1 MTDDRPPLG
10 RRFLTVWLGQTVST
24 IGTVLSG
31 VGVAVY
37 VFVETGSA
45 AWLGVL
51 AALSSVPYVLT
62 APLLSLADRFTRRST
77 MIAAD
82 TFAVVGPA
90 IAFVLALTG
99 RLEIWHLAVA
109 GFLGGVGNAFQWPAS
124 QAAVP
129 ALVAPEALGRAN
141 GLNQLGQAAGI
152 VLGPVVA
159 TPLVAW
165 WGIEAVL
172 LVDLVTF
179 VVAVAATLSVPFDD
193 AAVDG
198 DVADDGTWTA
208 LFTWLRG
215 AGRPFMTLLA
225 LSAVVN
231 LLLAFFNV
239 ALLVVATDLGGTA
252 RAGFVLGAAGAAMVV
267 GSVICGRR
275 GVGDDRIGT
284 FARGIFLAGAGFVIA
299 SIRPSFTL
307 LIVGVVVALGSV
319 PALNAASS
327 TLYHERVPAS
337 MHGRM
342 FGLRT
347 AIGRSLEPVGAVVAG
362 VLVAHVATPAMSD
375 GGLLAGSVGA
385 VMGVGPGRGA
395 ALTLAVIGVLLG
407 AIGVVLARSSIRRQ
421 LGPKPPASP
430 DRADPAA
437 VGAQHPVSAGSA

>member
-1 MTDDRPPLG
+1 MSAARPLG
-10 RRFLTVWLGQTVST
+10 RRFLTVWAGQTVSA

-37 VFVETGSA
+37 VFIETGSA
-45 AWLGVL
+45 AWLGLL

-62 APLLSLADRFTRRST
+62 APLMSLTDRFTRRST

-82 TFAVVGPA
+82 IFAVVGPA
-90 IAFVLALTG
+90 AALVLALAG

-141 GLNQLGQAAGI
+141 GLAQLGQAAGI
-152 VLGPVVA
+152 VLGPVMA

-172 LVDLVTF
+172 LVDLATF
-179 VVAVAATLSVPFDD
+179 LIAVAATLSVPFDD
-193 AAVDG
+193 APADG
-198 DVADDGTWTA
+198 IVPDDGTWRA

-215 AGRPFMTLLA
+215 DGRPFVTLLA
-225 LSAVVN
+225 ASAIVN
-231 LLLAFFNV
+231 FLLAFFNV
-239 ALLVVATDLGGTA
+239 SILVVATDLGGTA
-252 RAGFVLGAAGAAMVV
+252 RAGFVLGAAGAAMVA
-267 GSVICGRR
+267 GSLVSGRR
-275 GVGDDRIGT
+275 GVGDDRVGT
-284 FARGIFLAGAGFVIA
+284 FARGILLAGGGFVLA
-299 SIRPSFTL
+299 SLRPSL
-307 LIVGVVVALGSV
+307 LLVIVGVVVALGSI
-319 PALNAASS
+319 PALNAAGS

-362 VLVAHVATPAMSD
+362 VVVARLAVPAMSD
-375 GGLLAGSVGA
+375 GGALAGSVGT
-385 VMGVGPGRGA
+385 VLGVGAGRGA
-395 ALTLAVIGVLLG
+395 ALVLGLVGLSLVGVG
-407 AIGVVLARSSIRRQ
+407 AWLTRSSIRSVLRSV
-421 LGPKPPASP
+421 PAASI
-430 DRADPAA
+430 DPAA
-437 VGAQHPVSAGSA
+437 DDLVTT

>member
-1 MTDDRPPLG
+1 VSVARPPLG

-31 VGVAVY
+31 VGVGVY

-45 AWLGVL
+45 AWLGLL
-51 AALSSVPYVLT
+51 AAVSSVPYVLT

-90 IAFVLALTG
+90 IAFVLALG
-99 RLEIWHLAVA
+99 DRLEIWHLAVA

-179 VVAVAATLSVPFDD
+179 AVAVGATLSVRFDD
-193 AAVDG
+193 VPVDG
-198 DVADDGTWTA
+198 GVTDDGTWAA
-208 LFTWLRG
+208 LFSWLRG
-215 AGRPFMTLLA
+215 DGRPFVTLLA
-225 LSAVVN
+225 IAAVVN

-239 ALLVVATDLGGTA
+239 AILVLATDLGGTA

-267 GSVICGRR
+267 GSIVCGRR

-284 FARGIFLAGAGFVIA
+284 FARGIVLAGGGFVLA
-299 SIRPSFTL
+299 SIRPSLTL

-319 PALNAASS
+319 PALNAASA
-327 TLYHERVPAS
+327 TLYHERVPSS

-347 AIGRSLEPVGAVVAG
+347 AIGRSLEPIGAVTAG
-362 VLVAHVATPAMSD
+362 LVVAHLATPAMSD
-375 GGLLAGSVGA
+375 GGALAGTVGA
-385 VMGVGPGRGA
+385 VIGVGSGRGA
-395 ALTLAVIGVLLG
+395 ALILAVVGLLLG
-407 AIGVVLARSSIRRQ
+407 AIGVWLARSSVRGQ
-421 LGPKPPASP
+421 LRPDPPASP
-430 DRADPAA
+430 DQADQLAA
-437 VGAQHPVSAGSA
+437 A

>member
-1 MTDDRPPLG
+1 MSADAPPLG
-10 RRFLTVWLGQTVST
+10 RRFLTVWAGQTVSA

-45 AWLGVL
+45 AWLGAL

-62 APLLSLADRFTRRST
+62 APFLSVTDRFTRRST

-82 TFAVVGPA
+82 TFAVIGPA
-90 IAFVLALTG
+90 VALVLALAG

-141 GLNQLGQAAGI
+141 GLSQLGQAAGI
-152 VLGPVVA
+152 VLGPVLA

-179 VVAVAATLSVPFDD
+179 LVAVTATICVRFDD
-193 AAVDG
+193 APTDG
-198 DVADDGTWTA
+198 VVPDDGTWRA
-208 LFTWLRG
+208 LLTWLRG
-215 AGRPFMTLLA
+215 DGRPFVTLLA
-225 LSAVVN
+225 AMAIVN
-231 LLLAFFNV
+231 FLLAFFNV
-239 ALLVVATDLGGTA
+239 AILVVATDVGGTA
-252 RAGFVLGAAGAAMVV
+252 RAGFVLGAAGAAMIA
-267 GSVICGRR
+267 GSLVCGRR
-275 GVGDDRIGT
+275 GVADDRVGT
-284 FARGIFLAGAGFVIA
+284 FARGILLAGGGFVLA
-299 SIRPSFTL
+299 SLRPSLLL

-319 PALNAASS
+319 PALNAAAS
-327 TLYHERVPAS
+327 TLYHERVPSS

-347 AIGRSLEPVGAVVAG
+347 AIGRSLEPIGAVVAG
-362 VLVAHVATPAMSD
+362 VVVAHVAVPAMTD
-375 GGLLAGSVGA
+375 GGVLAGSVGT
-385 VMGVGPGRGA
+385 VLGVGPGRGA
-395 ALTLAVIGVLLG
+395 ALVLALVGLTLVGV
-407 AIGVVLARSSIRRQ
+407 GVWLARSGIRSA
-421 LGPKPPASP
+421 LHA
-430 DRADPAA
+430 APAA
-437 VGAQHPVSAGSA
+437 SGEATVDDLVAT